1 MKTLKQQI
9 GDILEELDELREN
22 QHGDDFLLIFAD
34 IELKLHELRRTL
46 EERKDYD
53 DSSRTD

>member
-22 QHGDDFLLIFAD
+22 QHTDDFLLIFANV
-34 IELKLHELRRTL
+34 ELKLHELRQTL
-46 EERKDYD
+46 EERKDYE
-53 DSSRTD
+53 S